1 MKKRILAVIMAVCVS
16 MTALPADVRAAED
29 SAVQTESTQKTSP
42 SEESTQTENTGN
54 AAEELTGTEMA
65 ETEETTETV
74 TIETETIETE
84 EPAET
89 ETSETEKPA
98 ETETIETESTETE
111 TAETETEESTET
123 ETTETE
129 TEEPT
134 ETETA
139 ETETV
144 QAAELNYM
152 MVESPYV
159 ETPGTQNVVLSLGT
173 GDEQLSDIVLNY
185 KNLTTGK
192 AYQTKTAGIEEDMI
206 RFTMDFSENGQ
217 AGEYQ
222 ITSVQF
228 TQEKTKQ
235 EILLSDLGMD
245 VRFGVNEQAETNP
258 DQVLYDEDA
267 YADVDAD
274 VVTMSADGEVISENT
289 VENVLEQ
296 GISEAVASVAD
307 NLKGANS
314 NVKVVLDPGH
324 DGTHAGASGFGVQ
337 EADLTLKI
345 ATYCKEELST
355 YNGITV
361 YMTRES
367 ASCPAG
373 GGDNIACLDARA
385 NLAKNVGANVLVSFH
400 LNTANGTARGV
411 EVYYP
416 NGNYN
421 AQVGSNGQALAKKI
435 CDKLAALGLN
445 YRGTLIRNAS
455 YDKYPDGSAADY
467 YGLIKTMVFR
477 D

>member
-1 MKKRILAVIMAVCVS
+1 MKKKILAVIMAVCVS

-29 SAVQTESTQKTSP
+29 GAVQTESTQAMETS
-42 SEESTQTENTGN
+42 SAVEAAVTEEASETENDETETSSESETTETGESSETETGVTETEESSETETG
-54 AAEELTGTEMA
+54 AA
-65 ETEETTETV
+65 ETEEPTETQ
-74 TIETETIETE
+74 
-84 EPAET
+84 
-89 ETSETEKPA
+89 
-98 ETETIETESTETE
+98 TIETESTETETE
-111 TAETETEESTET
+111 TAETETEEPAETETVETESTET
-123 ETTETE
+123 ET
-129 TEEPT
+129 
-134 ETETA
+134 

-144 QAAELNYM
+144 QAAEMNYM

-173 GDEQLSDIVLNY
+173 GNEQISDVILNY
-185 KNLTTGK
+185 QNLTTGK
-192 AYQTKTAGIEEDMI
+192 TYQVKAADREEDMI

-274 VVTMSADGEVISENT
+274 VVTMSEDGEIVSENT

-296 GISEAVASVAD
+296 GISKAVIGSMD
-307 NLKGANS
+307 HLKGANS
-314 NVKVVLDPGH
+314 SVTVVLDPGH
-324 DGTHAGASGFGVQ
+324 DGTHAGASAFGVQ

-373 GGDNIACLDARA
+373 GGDNTACLDARA
-385 NLAKNVGANVLVSFH
+385 NLAMW
-400 LNTANGTARGV
+400 
-411 EVYYP
+411 E
-416 NGNYN
+416 
-421 AQVGSNGQALAKKI
+421 QM
-435 CDKLAALGLN
+435 C
-445 YRGTLIRNAS
+445 
-455 YDKYPDGSAADY
+455 
-467 YGLIKTMVFR
+467 
-477 D
+477 

>member
-29 SAVQTESTQKTSP
+29 GAVQTESTQAMETSSAEEAAVTEEA
-42 SEESTQTENTGN
+42 SETENDETETSSESETTETG
-54 AAEELTGTEMA
+54 ESSETETGVM
-65 ETEETTETV
+65 ETEETA
-74 TIETETIETE
+74 ETETGAVETE

-89 ETSETEKPA
+89 ETTKTESTETETAETETAETETEEPA

-111 TAETETEESTET
+111 TET
-123 ETTETE
+123 
-129 TEEPT
+129 
-134 ETETA
+134 

-144 QAAELNYM
+144 QAAEMNYM

-173 GDEQLSDIVLNY
+173 GKEQISDVILNY
-185 KNLTTGK
+185 QNLTTGK
-192 AYQTKTAGIEEDMI
+192 TYQIKAAGREEDMI

-373 GGDNIACLDARA
+373 
-385 NLAKNVGANVLVSFH
+385 S
-400 LNTANGTARGV
+400 
-411 EVYYP
+411 
-416 NGNYN
+416 
-421 AQVGSNGQALAKKI
+421 
-435 CDKLAALGLN
+435 
-445 YRGTLIRNAS
+445 
-455 YDKYPDGSAADY
+455 
-467 YGLIKTMVFR
+467 
-477 D
+477 

>member
-1 MKKRILAVIMAVCVS
+1 
-16 MTALPADVRAAED
+16 
-29 SAVQTESTQKTSP
+29 
-42 SEESTQTENTGN
+42 
-54 AAEELTGTEMA
+54 
-65 ETEETTETV
+65 
-74 TIETETIETE
+74 
-84 EPAET
+84 
-89 ETSETEKPA
+89 
-98 ETETIETESTETE
+98 
-111 TAETETEESTET
+111 
-123 ETTETE
+123 
-129 TEEPT
+129 
-134 ETETA
+134 
-139 ETETV
+139 
-144 QAAELNYM
+144 M

-192 AYQTKTAGIEEDMI
+192 AYQTKAAGTEEDMI

-361 YMTRES
+361 YMTV
-367 ASCPAG
+367 
-373 GGDNIACLDARA
+373 RA
-385 NLAKNVGANVLVSFH
+385 VSYTH
-400 LNTANGTARGV
+400 L
-411 EVYYP
+411 
-416 NGNYN
+416 
-421 AQVGSNGQALAKKI
+421 
-435 CDKLAALGLN
+435 
-445 YRGTLIRNAS
+445 TLPTILR
-455 YDKYPDGSAADY
+455 
-467 YGLIKTMVFR
+467 V
-477 D
+477 

>member
-1 MKKRILAVIMAVCVS
+1 
-16 MTALPADVRAAED
+16 
-29 SAVQTESTQKTSP
+29 
-42 SEESTQTENTGN
+42 
-54 AAEELTGTEMA
+54 
-65 ETEETTETV
+65 
-74 TIETETIETE
+74 
-84 EPAET
+84 
-89 ETSETEKPA
+89 
-98 ETETIETESTETE
+98 
-111 TAETETEESTET
+111 
-123 ETTETE
+123 
-129 TEEPT
+129 
-134 ETETA
+134 
-139 ETETV
+139 
-144 QAAELNYM
+144 
-152 MVESPYV
+152 
-159 ETPGTQNVVLSLGT
+159 
-173 GDEQLSDIVLNY
+173 
-185 KNLTTGK
+185 
-192 AYQTKTAGIEEDMI
+192 MI

-373 GGDNIACLDARA
+373 GGDYIACLDARA

-416 NGNYN
+416 NSNYN

-467 YGLIKTMVFR
+467 YGLIRRCKNNGIPGLIIEHAFWTMQMIIIHI
-477 D
+477 

>member
-1 MKKRILAVIMAVCVS
+1 
-16 MTALPADVRAAED
+16 
-29 SAVQTESTQKTSP
+29 
-42 SEESTQTENTGN
+42 
-54 AAEELTGTEMA
+54 
-65 ETEETTETV
+65 
-74 TIETETIETE
+74 
-84 EPAET
+84 
-89 ETSETEKPA
+89 
-98 ETETIETESTETE
+98 
-111 TAETETEESTET
+111 
-123 ETTETE
+123 
-129 TEEPT
+129 
-134 ETETA
+134 
-139 ETETV
+139 
-144 QAAELNYM
+144 M

-192 AYQTKTAGIEEDMI
+192 AYQTKAAGIEEDMI

-416 NGNYN
+416 NSNYN
-421 AQVGSNGQALAKKI
+421 AQVGGNGQALAKKI

-445 YRGTLIRNAS
+445 YRGTLIRN
-455 YDKYPDGSAADY
+455 
-467 YGLIKTMVFR
+467 IRMVLQQIITV
-477 D
+477 